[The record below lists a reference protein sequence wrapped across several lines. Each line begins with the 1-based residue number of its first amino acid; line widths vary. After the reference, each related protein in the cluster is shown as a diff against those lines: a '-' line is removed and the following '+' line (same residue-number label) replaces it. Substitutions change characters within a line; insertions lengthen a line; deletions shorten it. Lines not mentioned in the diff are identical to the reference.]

1 MLQQIMVLLSIIL
14 SNWEEIYSSE
24 DLIIVLQFLKT
35 KTLKDTSREL

>member
-24 DLIIVLQFLKT
+24 DLIIVLQFVKT